1 MQPIDNA
8 ALEYSATFKGIYT
21 DEMTHGHVTID
32 NRDFALNLSAVVAC
46 DGQNTYGGIWSLH
59 IKNLSNTPSAGE
71 AFRCNVKESLKP
83 SVRID
88 GSIIFAMHCPEHDD
102 CTYLRIAT

>member
-1 MQPIDNA
+1 MQLKDNA
-8 ALEYSATFKGIYT
+8 APEYSATSKGICT
-21 DEMTHGHVTID
+21 DKMTHGHVTID

-59 IKNLSNTPSAGE
+59 IKELSNTPSAGE
-71 AFRCNVKESLKP
+71 AFHCNVKESLKP
-83 SVRID
+83 PVYVD
-88 GSIIFAMHCPEHDD
+88 GRIIFVMQCQEHKD